1 MELKVDVWHTQEK
14 WMEME
19 ENLLY
24 IYTLFLI
31 QDSARVIGEVELGNV
46 EPHRLLYIC
55 IA

>member
-1 MELKVDVWHTQEK
+1 VAHTG
-14 WMEME
+14 EM
-19 ENLLY
+19 NGNGGKSVIY